1 MSIDAG
7 YINVTEDTLARV
19 KKFTGVESTPEAIA
33 KALKVYVAL
42 NQKQEM
48 IDRMRA
54 NKGII
59 DGLGAPTI
67 EYPEALA
74 ARA

>member
-48 IDRMRA
+48 LDRIRTRTEMP
-54 NKGII
+54 
-59 DGLGAPTI
+59 DGLNAPTI
-67 EYPEALA
+67 DYSGALA
-74 ARA
+74 ANA